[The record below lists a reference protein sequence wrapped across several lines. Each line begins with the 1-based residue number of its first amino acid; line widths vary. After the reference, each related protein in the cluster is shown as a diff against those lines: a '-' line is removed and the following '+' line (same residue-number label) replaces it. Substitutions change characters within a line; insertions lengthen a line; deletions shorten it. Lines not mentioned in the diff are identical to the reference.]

1 MWERHECPACSRSG
15 YLHFA
20 LENQE
25 DYEEILD
32 HDRQGNVENVY
43 IVVSVEWIPLA
54 FGCPVCGLDLTED
67 EVVFLD
73 GVESFIEDDKATLE
87 DDALRSYLGYDDY
100 EPDIDDWR

>member
-1 MWERHECPACSRSG
+1 M
-15 YLHFA
+15 
-20 LENQE
+20 
-25 DYEEILD
+25 
-32 HDRQGNVENVY
+32 
-43 IVVSVEWIPLA
+43 
-54 FGCPVCGLDLTED
+54 CGLDLTED